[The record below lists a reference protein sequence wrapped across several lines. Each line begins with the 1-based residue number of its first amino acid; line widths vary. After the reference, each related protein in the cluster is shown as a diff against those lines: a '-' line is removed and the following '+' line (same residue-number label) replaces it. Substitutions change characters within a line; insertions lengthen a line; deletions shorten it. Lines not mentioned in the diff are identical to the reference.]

1 MGLVQQALSKHLLES
16 LMVLMKL
23 LKAISGLCHYWIEMC
38 FYRQLVISDGKQC
51 IYTCIYVALDVFS
64 NG

>member
-1 MGLVQQALSKHLLES
+1 LLES

-23 LKAISGLCHYWIEMC
+23 LKAISGLCHYWTEMR